1 MEAIK
6 AARVAKDE
14 SGGFSVVLAE
24 KVLSLAGKLGLEKG
38 WSKLAFGNPSKRTSS
53 YPTPQRIAAVLA
65 GLACGLRGIGPGNL
79 LLRTNSAIV
88 QRLDGKFPDQ
98 GTIHR
103 WLEQVIQE
111 QAGGLRQH
119 LHDVVREHGRFWNV
133 LRSGRRLIVDIDG
146 QGLVARGKRFEE
158 AKYGYLGHG
167 IDRGYQRYVAYVG
180 ETREVLDERIT
191 PGNTTLMS
199 ELSSVLAGLNTI
211 FTPEWRKRVVLR
223 TDSHGGTARNLKET
237 KQAGYGYLTRLS
249 SSGSQ
254 KKLLAEKCA
263 APGVTFRGQ
272 DSKGMQHYVECWDLP
287 QWTLHGRGK
296 VCVETRAVLCREMR
310 ADHTEHCMTLLTD
323 DTEAAPRQLWDSYHQ
338 RGGTIE
344 EYNNQSEDGY
354 HLEIIRTSNLHGL
367 NALHALVG
375 LCWNLLQWAGEELE
389 LPPTAAPQAER
400 LRWRSASAFNLRHWM
415 DRASH
420 SGLRL
425 YRATPRDPLEIE
437 DTATTAES
445 AAWQA
450 WLQQPLQRRL
460 RLAG

>member
-6 AARVAKDE
+6 AAGVAKDE

-24 KVLSLAGKLGLEKG
+24 KVLSLADKLKLEAG
-38 WSKLAFGNPSKRTSS
+38 WSKLAFGNPTNRTSS
-53 YPTPQRIAAVLA
+53 YRSPQRIAAVLA

-111 QAGGLRQH
+111 QAAAIRQH
-119 LHDVVREHGRFWNV
+119 LHDVVREHGRFWNT
-133 LRSGRRLIVDIDG
+133 LRSGRRLMVDIDG
-146 QGLVARGKRFEE
+146 QGLVARGKRFKE
-158 AKYGYLGHG
+158 ARYGYLGQG
-167 IDRGYQRYVAYVG
+167 LDRGYQRYVAYVG
-180 ETREVLDERIT
+180 ETREVLDELIT
-191 PGNTTLMS
+191 PGNTTLMAQ
-199 ELSSVLAGLNTI
+199 LSSVLAGLNTI
-211 FTPEWRKRVVLR
+211 FTPDWRERVMLR
-223 TDSHGGTARNLKET
+223 TDSHGGTARNLTET

-249 SSGSQ
+249 STAAQ

-272 DSKGMQHYVECWDLP
+272 DSKGNQHYVECWDLP
-287 QWTLHGRGK
+287 QWTLCGRGK
-296 VCVETRAVLCREMR
+296 VCVETRAVICREIR
-310 ADHTEHCMTLLTD
+310 ADQTEYCMTLLTN
-323 DTEAAPRQLWDSYHQ
+323 DTEAAPLQLWDSYHQ

-344 EYNNQSEDGY
+344 EYNNQSEDGF

-375 LCWNLLQWAGEELE
+375 LCWNLQQWAGEELE

-400 LRWRSASAFNLRHWM
+400 LRWRPASTFNLRHWM

-425 YRATPRDPLEIE
+425 YRVTPRDPLEIE

>member
-6 AARVAKDE
+6 AAGVAKDE

-24 KVLSLAGKLGLEKG
+24 KVLSFAGMMKLDER
-38 WSKLAFGNPSKRTSS
+38 WSKLAFGNPTNRKSS
-53 YPTPQRIAAVLA
+53 YRSPQRIAAVLA

-88 QRLDGKFPDQ
+88 QRLEGKFPDQ
-98 GTIHR
+98 GTVHR
-103 WLEQVIQE
+103 WLEQVIQM
-111 QAGGLRQH
+111 QAAAMRRH
-119 LHDVVREHGRFWNV
+119 LHDVVREHGRFWKT
-133 LRSGRRLIVDIDG
+133 LWSGRRLIVDVDG

-167 IDRGYQRYVAYVG
+167 LDRGYQRYVAYVG
-180 ETREVLDERIT
+180 ETREVLDELIT
-191 PGNTTLMS
+191 PGNTTLMVHM
-199 ELSSVLAGLNTI
+199 SSVLAGLNTI
-211 FTPEWRKRVVLR
+211 FKPEQRERVLLR
-223 TDSHGGTARNLKET
+223 TDSHGGTARNLQET
-237 KQAGYGYLTRLS
+237 KQAGFGYLTRLS
-249 SSGSQ
+249 SASAL
-254 KKLLAEKCA
+254 KKLMAEKCA
-263 APGVTFRGQ
+263 APGATFRAQ
-272 DSKGMQHYVECWDLP
+272 DSKKLQHYVECWDLP
-287 QWTLHGRGK
+287 NWTLNGRGNIR
-296 VCVETRAVLCREMR
+296 VETRAVIYREIR
-310 ADHTEHCMTLLTD
+310 ADQTAHCMALLTD
-323 DTEAAPRQLWDSYHQ
+323 DAEAPPCQLWDSYHQ

-344 EYNNQSEDGY
+344 EYNNQSEDAF

-375 LCWNLLQWAGEELE
+375 LCWNLLQWSGEKLT
-389 LPPTAAPQAER
+389 LPPTEAPQAER
-400 LRWRSASAFNLRHWM
+400 SRWRPASAFNLRHWM

-425 YRATPRDPLEIE
+425 HRVTPRDPLEIE
-437 DTATTAES
+437 DTAATAES